1 MYNNSNF
8 EENNNSFNRIQQNN
22 DLNNLNNFIMNYICY
37 SLYLIQIS
45 KFYFYYKFYLKNIL
59 MFISY
64 GDNYYHITIYR
75 ANNINNNYY
84 INFRSMNNNI
94 DHFNFDKSNFIS
106 KDSRLINHN
115 PFKSTCSSGIII

>member
-1 MYNNSNF
+1 
-8 EENNNSFNRIQQNN
+8 
-22 DLNNLNNFIMNYICY
+22 MNYLCY

-45 KFYFYYKFYLKNIL
+45 KFYFYYN
-59 MFISY
+59 
-64 GDNYYHITIYR
+64 ITIYR